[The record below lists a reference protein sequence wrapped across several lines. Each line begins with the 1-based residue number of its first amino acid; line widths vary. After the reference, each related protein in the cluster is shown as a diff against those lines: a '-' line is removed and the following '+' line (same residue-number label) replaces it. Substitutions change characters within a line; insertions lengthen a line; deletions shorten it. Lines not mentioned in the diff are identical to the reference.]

1 MHLSFSFSTSFED
14 ASQIPKANDQS
25 RPEATFLAELT
36 NSTTPKRLTEVLTLK
51 SATRVYEVST
61 RPPGRGA
68 TVAVGG
74 VGVAL
79 DEAVPEVGG
88 RGDLDAEAEVGCALL
103 AEEEEGP
110 AFPTSLVGVTGREL
124 EPPGTR

>member
-1 MHLSFSFSTSFED
+1 M
-14 ASQIPKANDQS
+14 
-25 RPEATFLAELT
+25 
-36 NSTTPKRLTEVLTLK
+36 LTLK

-79 DEAVPEVGG
+79 DEAVPEV
-88 RGDLDAEAEVGCALL
+88 RGTGDFDVEAELGCPLL

-110 AFPTSLVGVTGREL
+110 TLTTLLVGVTGREL